1 MKGESPHVKAARLLD
16 GLRELAQIGR
26 NDAGGIDRQLGS
38 PADREAR
45 VWLAQKWHAMGLD
58 VRTDVI
64 ANLWG
69 EDGKKAGHPIVLGSH
84 HDTVPNGG
92 AYDGALGVLLATEVV
107 QTLRESGIALRHPLA
122 LLSLTGEEPNDFSVS
137 TLGSKV
143 LCGRLREEDLRKL
156 KHRVT
161 GETLETAIARLG
173 GDIRRVR
180 EEMPLEKERLAA
192 FLECHI
198 EQGRRLYDA
207 GENIAAVTCI
217 TGIYRE
223 VIRIRGEANH
233 AGTTRPEHRRDALA
247 AAADVVHAVE
257 ALMGEASL
265 PGLAATVGRIQ
276 VRPNA
281 SNIVPGDAALTLD
294 LRTADPKERKRALAM
309 LTASVADIEAVRGVR
324 IERELNIDQKEMP
337 LAPVVIQA
345 FDDAAAK
352 LGAPRRELVSMAGH
366 DAANMARLTQA
377 GMLFVST
384 VDGYSH
390 CPQEAAPDHAVAV
403 AAQAMLEAV
412 LLLDGRLT

>member
-1 MKGESPHVKAARLLD
+1 MEGKSPHVNVARLLD
-16 GLRELAQIGR
+16 NLQELAQIGR
-26 NDAGGIDRQLGS
+26 NAAGGIDRQLGS
-38 PADREAR
+38 PADSEAR
-45 VWLAQKWHAMGLD
+45 AWLVKRWRAMGLS
-58 VRTDVI
+58 VRTDAI

-69 EDGKKAGHPIVLGSH
+69 EDEGMAKRPIVLGSH

-294 LRTADPKERKRALAM
+294 LRTADPEERKRALAM
-309 LTASVADIEAVRGVR
+309 LAASVADIEAVRGVR

-337 LAPVVIQA
+337 LAPVVIRA

-352 LGAPRRELVSMAGH
+352 LGEPRRELVSMAGH
-366 DAANMARLTQA
+366 DAANMERLTQA

>member
-1 MKGESPHVKAARLLD
+1 
-16 GLRELAQIGR
+16 
-26 NDAGGIDRQLGS
+26 
-38 PADREAR
+38 
-45 VWLAQKWHAMGLD
+45 
-58 VRTDVI
+58 
-64 ANLWG
+64 
-69 EDGKKAGHPIVLGSH
+69 
-84 HDTVPNGG
+84 
-92 AYDGALGVLLATEVV
+92 
-107 QTLRESGIALRHPLA
+107 
-122 LLSLTGEEPNDFSVS
+122 
-137 TLGSKV
+137 
-143 LCGRLREEDLRKL
+143 
-156 KHRVT
+156 
-161 GETLETAIARLG
+161 
-173 GDIRRVR
+173 
-180 EEMPLEKERLAA
+180 
-192 FLECHI
+192 
-198 EQGRRLYDA
+198 
-207 GENIAAVTCI
+207 
-217 TGIYRE
+217 
-223 VIRIRGEANH
+223 
-233 AGTTRPEHRRDALA
+233 
-247 AAADVVHAVE
+247 
-257 ALMGEASL
+257 MGEASL